1 MRTSHSSSTGF
12 SMSRS
17 AHNKSLSGVVTT
29 ALGKF
34 KCVTGDAAH
43 KGEVTAGY
51 DAVNKSG

>member
-1 MRTSHSSSTGF
+1 
-12 SMSRS
+12 MSRS